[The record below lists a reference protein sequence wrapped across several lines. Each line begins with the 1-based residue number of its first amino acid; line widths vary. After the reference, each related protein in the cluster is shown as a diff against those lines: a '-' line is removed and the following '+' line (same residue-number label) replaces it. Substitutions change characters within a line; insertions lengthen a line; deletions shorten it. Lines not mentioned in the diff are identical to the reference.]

1 MTVQLVT
8 KSLEVTPTAMLSRPV
23 CGIRRGTIIVTFPG
37 SSKACRECFGFLLPA
52 LPHAMD
58 LVRNEL
64 SAVASSHVL
73 IQALPSTKSIDARP
87 AMTTCPQS
95 HNHHAPG
102 TTDGVL
108 LPSGPISVR
117 ACGGGCGRTGDG
129 ISDQRRPNGQQHAT
143 HLVHDPHGP
152 VHVGG
157 CARGTKTHRFDYTDV
172 ASRPRQSPYPMV
184 SMETALALILDQA
197 AALPTTVVALDNAL
211 GTVLAVPVIARDPL
225 PPFPA
230 SVKVRPLIRA
240 YHCRGPEALTQRD
253 MSWNVIRMPCFAAP
267 GPVTGWV
274 CGGGVRWTG
283 PI

>member
-1 MTVQLVT
+1 
-8 KSLEVTPTAMLSRPV
+8 
-23 CGIRRGTIIVTFPG
+23 
-37 SSKACRECFGFLLPA
+37 
-52 LPHAMD
+52 
-58 LVRNEL
+58 
-64 SAVASSHVL
+64 
-73 IQALPSTKSIDARP
+73 
-87 AMTTCPQS
+87 
-95 HNHHAPG
+95 
-102 TTDGVL
+102 
-108 LPSGPISVR
+108 
-117 ACGGGCGRTGDG
+117 
-129 ISDQRRPNGQQHAT
+129 
-143 HLVHDPHGP
+143 
-152 VHVGG
+152 
-157 CARGTKTHRFDYTDV
+157 
-172 ASRPRQSPYPMV
+172 MV